1 MALQYKM
8 DNELDIIIVVAFQ
21 KILKL
26 SYLDKFLSDI
36 HLAFRDRYKNEVMD
50 GSLVSKVGS
59 LDKNTAFADEYH
71 KLLRLAEEWG
81 REQTKLPKQMK
92 SFEDSMK
99 SKKTVA
105 SMIES
110 KSGSKPSAPSQPK
123 KSVKIVEDE
132 SVKNG
137 FSLSPSREDVIAENR
152 RKLAEKMSGKKSPK
166 ETSKKEPKSP
176 KSKGKSARV
185 WDLSGTTKDMP
196 NLDRSKDKPEDMQ
209 SNFTHQNDMVGTMGG
224 VIPDLEVESED
235 EYDEEESSEEERYS

>member
-1 MALQYKM
+1 M

-26 SYLDKFLSDI
+26 SYLDKFLDDI
-36 HLAFRDRYKNEVMD
+36 HLAFRDRYKNEIMD
-50 GSLVSKVGS
+50 RTLVGKEGIFG
-59 LDKNTAFADEYH
+59 KNIDFTEEYH
-71 KLLRLAEEWG
+71 KILAVAEKWG

-110 KSGSKPSAPSQPK
+110 KSGSKPSAPSQAK
-123 KSVKIVEDE
+123 KNVKIVEDE

-137 FSLSPSREDVIAENR
+137 VPLSPSRADIIAENR
-152 RKLAEKMSGKKSPK
+152 RKMMEKMTNKKSPK
-166 ETSKKEPKSP
+166 ESSKKESTP
-176 KSKGKSARV
+176 KSKGKAARV

-209 SNFTHQNDMVGTMGG
+209 SNFTHQNDMVGTVKGG
-224 VIPDLEVESED
+224 IQDLEVESES
-235 EYDEEESSEEERYS
+235 EYEEEDESSEDEG